1 MARRERSNKD
11 NVPVMEPITEGLT
24 YQVEEPEQIEG
35 VVDGVDIALNIREN
49 PEVKSNNK
57 IGIAEKG
64 TKIIIVD
71 PKKPVKNDGEEWY
84 KVILNNTPGYAM
96 KKYIKVI

>member
-1 MARRERSNKD
+1 MSRRERSKKD
-11 NVPVMEPITEGLT
+11 NAPVMEPLTEEPT

-35 VVDGVDIALNIREN
+35 IVDGVDTALNIRKN
-49 PEVKSNNK
+49 PEVKSNNQ
-57 IGIAEKG
+57 IGVLGKG